1 MEGGVRHRSSK
12 QRAGQRGD
20 RDQDNPATSHRSIYG
35 TGLRQ
40 VQIGLNLLDPSPV
53 DGDMRSIFS
62 RNGAR
67 PTSVAILVA
76 AALVAV
82 PIAGSG
88 AAAAG
93 GSPHREQRRAA
104 TVRVN
109 VHDFAFHP
117 HKLTVAPGTRVT
129 FANRDPIAHT
139 ATSAGNFATGH
150 IRPGH
155 SVTVKL
161 KKAGVYA
168 YHCSIHHFMHG
179 KIVVG

>member
-1 MEGGVRHRSSK
+1 MRPILSR
-12 QRAGQRGD
+12 RGT
-20 RDQDNPATSHRSIYG
+20 RPASIA
-35 TGLRQ
+35 TL
-40 VQIGLNLLDPSPV
+40 
-53 DGDMRSIFS
+53 
-62 RNGAR
+62 A
-67 PTSVAILVA
+67 A
-76 AALVAV
+76 AALVAAA
-82 PIAGSG
+82 IAGG
-88 AAAAG
+88 GPAAAG

-104 TVRVN
+104 AVRVN
-109 VHDFAFHP
+109 VHEFAFHP
-117 HKLTVAPGTRVT
+117 GKLTVAPGTRVT

-139 ATSAGNFATGH
+139 ATSAGNCATGH